1 MVFIKALIVILSLV
15 AATFWVAGKALPSF
29 LAQDE
34 FKKWR
39 NAWYTV
45 LFIGAL
51 AHNIWV
57 YAVVL
62 FCFAFFVLS
71 KKKKDRV
78 IYFLLLFSVLPML
91 SVEVPGAFGIRIFLV
106 LNYPLIL
113 VFGLL
118 IGAYLQSSAY
128 PRWLSLKTDTF
139 VLLYFVFVGVLSFR
153 DDTFTN
159 GLRDALTI
167 FLKFILPYFVISR
180 YLNDVNQLNRG
191 LMAVLLGVIP
201 LAPIGIFETA
211 KHWHVYDPVV
221 QALRGG
227 QGATGAFYDVRSG
240 ELRASVIYG
249 SPIAFGYVLV
259 ILFGILLYVKPFIA
273 NQRFANL
280 AGAVIILSLLATMA
294 RGPWVGL
301 VCLYFAYLWTGPGGM
316 AKIAGW
322 TLTGILSAPL
332 LLLSPAGQTFMNL
345 LPFVGEERTDTVDYR
360 AELMRQSWI
369 VFWRHPWFGSSDYM
383 ETPELESMR
392 QGQGIIDIVN
402 TYVEIALE
410 YGLAGLFF
418 FVLTFFGL
426 LLRCYLILP
435 RIPRDEVDLLRMG
448 RVLFAILTAIVL
460 MIGTVSS
467 ISYIPYF
474 YWVFAGI
481 TVAYLNVAEK
491 TIKARK
497 TSLL

>member
-1 MVFIKALIVILSLV
+1 MVFIKALLVILFLV
-15 AATFWVAGKALPSF
+15 SATFWVAGKALPSF
-29 LAQDE
+29 MSREE
-34 FKKWR
+34 FKKWC
-39 NAWYTV
+39 NAWYAV
-45 LFIGAL
+45 LLIAAL

-57 YAVVL
+57 YVVVL
-62 FCFAFFVLS
+62 LCYALFVLT
-71 KKKKDRV
+71 KTKKDRV
-78 IYFLLLFSVLPML
+78 IYFLLLFSALPMM

-118 IGAYLQSSAY
+118 LGLYLQSSSY
-128 PRWLSLKTDTF
+128 PRWLSLKTDAF
-139 VLLYFVFVGVLSFR
+139 VLLYFLFVGILSFR

-159 GLRDALTI
+159 GLRDSLTI

-180 YLNDVNQLNRG
+180 YLSDLTQLNRG

-249 SPIAFGYVLV
+249 SPIVFGYVLV

-294 RGPWVGL
+294 RGPCIGL
-301 VCLYFAYLWTGPGGM
+301 VCMYFAYLWTGPGGL

-322 TLTGILSAPL
+322 SLAGILSTPL
-332 LLLSPAGQTFMNL
+332 LLLSSAGQTFMNL
-345 LPFVGEERTDTVDYR
+345 LPFIGEERDRR
-360 AELMRQSWI
+360 AH
-369 VFWRHPWFGSSDYM
+369 V
-383 ETPELESMR
+383 
-392 QGQGIIDIVN
+392 
-402 TYVEIALE
+402 
-410 YGLAGLFF
+410 
-418 FVLTFFGL
+418 
-426 LLRCYLILP
+426 
-435 RIPRDEVDLLRMG
+435 
-448 RVLFAILTAIVL
+448 
-460 MIGTVSS
+460 
-467 ISYIPYF
+467 
-474 YWVFAGI
+474 
-481 TVAYLNVAEK
+481 
-491 TIKARK
+491 
-497 TSLL
+497 